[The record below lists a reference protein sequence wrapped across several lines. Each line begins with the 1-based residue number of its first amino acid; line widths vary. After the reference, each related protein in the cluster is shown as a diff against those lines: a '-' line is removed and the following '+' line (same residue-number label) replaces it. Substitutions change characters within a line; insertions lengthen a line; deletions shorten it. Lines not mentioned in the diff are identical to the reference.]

1 MRLFCALTALLLSG
15 LCACSGRLPMAR
27 FADDPL
33 SFDPIAFFTGHV
45 ASWGVLEDRSG
56 APTGRV
62 LTDCVG
68 EADGPDGLHM
78 MQRLVLEDG
87 SEQHRDWH
95 MRRTGPRTYEATAN
109 DMVGTA
115 VGEASGRV
123 FHWRWV
129 LATEPGNWLA
139 DVTLEQWMY
148 LTDAGSMIN
157 RTVVTKF
164 GVVVAGVT
172 EQFAKQP

>member
-1 MRLFCALTALLLSG
+1 
-15 LCACSGRLPMAR
+15 
-27 FADDPL
+27 
-33 SFDPIAFFTGHV
+33 
-45 ASWGVLEDRSG
+45 
-56 APTGRV
+56 
-62 LTDCVG
+62 
-68 EADGPDGLHM
+68 
-78 MQRLVLEDG
+78 
-87 SEQHRDWH
+87 
-95 MRRTGPRTYEATAN
+95 
-109 DMVGTA
+109 MVGTA